1 MLSFDKEQLAA
12 AMFRLHFPVHAAR
25 EGHYTSLLAEGA
37 VVKLTDT
44 DWLNWST
51 PGSTA
56 AHNPDANPLLIE
68 SRHVACLASPEDDKD
83 PSSCYCDLQ
92 IAHAL

>member
-1 MLSFDKEQLAA
+1 ML
-12 AMFRLHFPVHAAR
+12 RLHFAVHAAR
-25 EGHYTSLLAEGA
+25 EGHHTSLSAEGA

-56 AHNPDANPLLIE
+56 AHNPDPNPLLIE
-68 SRHVACLASPEDDKD
+68 SR
-83 PSSCYCDLQ
+83 Q
-92 IAHAL
+92 ILC